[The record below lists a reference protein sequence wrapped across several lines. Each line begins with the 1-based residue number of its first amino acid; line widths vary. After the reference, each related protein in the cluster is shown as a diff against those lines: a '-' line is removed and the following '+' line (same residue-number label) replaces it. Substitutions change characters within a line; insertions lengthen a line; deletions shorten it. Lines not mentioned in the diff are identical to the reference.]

1 MKLQRLKHSPS
12 IFAHLIAIALCLI
25 ILTWIM
31 KLWCADLK
39 IPFCYVGDAMLFNA
53 LAKGIIDNG
62 WCLHNP
68 YLGMPI
74 GHDMYDFPLSQPID
88 FMLIRLISIFA
99 HDYAMTVNLYFLIT
113 FPLTTLTTMLV
124 FRHFKV
130 SFAASI
136 LGSLLFSFMPYHF
149 LRGVAHLNLSAYYM
163 IPPMVMVILWVFVE
177 PSLLFRDK
185 DIDKNRLLNKKFAIS
200 ALICLLISFAFIYYP
215 FFSCFLLLIA
225 GMSSCISHRN
235 KYPLLNSF
243 ILISIIL
250 IGVLANISPTLIYQ
264 HENGKNLQVLDRI
277 PAESE
282 IFGLK
287 IIQLIKPVDGHR
299 IDSLAKLSDSYSRT
313 APLVNENTI
322 ASLGLIGSIGFLIL
336 ITWAFFRISDKL
348 NYKIHDILNYLCILN
363 LSSVLLA
370 TIGGF
375 GTIFA
380 YLIFPQIRSYNRI
393 SIFIAFFSIFA
404 IILLINQLISK
415 SIKIKRSL
423 LLHSLIVCL
432 ILLIG
437 VFDQT
442 NGSFVPQYDSI
453 KDEYMND
460 KIFINNIEHIMPEN
474 AMIFQLPYVPFPEYP
489 LINNMNDYSHF
500 RAYLHSNSLRWSY
513 GAMKGRSGDVWQRA
527 VAGMPTE
534 NMLKT
539 LSQTGF
545 QGVYLDCYGFED
557 GGAKLI
563 SAVKQNLKVEPLI
576 SDNGRLYFFDM
587 TEFNKK
593 MGANYSD
600 IDSIPITFNSGWYG
614 TEDWSGIPTCWM
626 HSDGTLAAFSP
637 RNLTANI
644 SLNALSFY
652 RNRTLEVYSGDNLV
666 ARVNVPTSFLNVS
679 APVTLEE
686 GLNILRLHVP
696 EGCDKPN
703 EIQELNSAD
712 NRCLSVAIQNI
723 SLGEWKPYQLNYR
736 QGFYD
741 IESWSGTC
749 SIY

>member
-12 IFAHLIAIALCLI
+12 IFAHLIAIASCLI

-200 ALICLLISFAFIYYP
+200 ALICLLMSFTFIYYP

-250 IGVLANISPTLIYQ
+250 VGVLANMSPTLIYQ

-299 IDSLAKLSDSYSRT
+299 IASLAKLSDSYSRT
-313 APLVNENTI
+313 APLVNENNM

-336 ITWAFFRISDKL
+336 ISWAFYRISDKL
-348 NYKIHDILNYLCILN
+348 KYNIHDILDYLCVLN

-370 TIGGF
+370 TIGGL

-380 YLIFPQIRSYNRI
+380 YMIFPKIRCYNRI
-393 SIFIAFFSIFA
+393 SIFIAFFSLFA
-404 IILLINQLISK
+404 IVLILSVFALRFERSKK
-415 SIKIKRSL
+415 SI
-423 LLHSLIVCL
+423 IVSSIIMCIVL
-432 ILLIG
+432 PVGII
-437 VFDQT
+437 DQT
-442 NGSFVPQYDSI
+442 TVLFMPPYDSL
-453 KDEYMND
+453 KEEYMSD
-460 KIFINNIEHIMPEN
+460 KFFVNSIEAIMPNN

-489 LINNMNDYSHF
+489 PINNMIEFSHL
-500 RAYLHSNSLRWSY
+500 RGYLHSNNLRWSY
-513 GAMKGRSGDVWQRA
+513 GAMKGRSGDDWQRA
-527 VAGMPTE
+527 VAGMSME

-545 QGVYLDCYGFED
+545 QGIYIDCYGFED
-557 GGAKLI
+557 GGANMI
-563 SAVKQNLKVEPLI
+563 SALKQNLKVEPLI

-593 MGANYSD
+593 IRASYSE
-600 IDSIPITFNSGWYG
+600 IDAIPITFNSGCYG

-666 ARVNVPTSFLNVS
+666 ARVNVPTSFSNVS

-696 EGCDKPN
+696 EGCERPCDIK
-703 EIQELNSAD
+703 ELNNPDS
-712 NRCLSVAIQNI
+712 RCLSIAMQNV
-723 SLGEWKPYQLNYR
+723 
-736 QGFYD
+736 
-741 IESWSGTC
+741 TVT
-749 SIY
+749 